1 MLDPIG
7 EPAVRMTMQNDT
19 HQAME
24 QKETAQKKI
33 EKTVEERPI
42 ESSESSAKPKE
53 NTEKKT
59 GEYNLDDKGVFFEK
73 YDKDGNV
80 IFRAPPEKKPIDQH
94 A

>member
-19 HQAME
+19 HQAVE
-24 QKETAQKKI
+24 QKEIAQKKI
-33 EKTVEERPI
+33 DKAVEERPI
-42 ESSESSAKPKE
+42 ESSEGSEKPNK

-59 GEYNLDDKGVFFEK
+59 GGYNLDDKGVFFEK

-80 IFRAPPEKKPIDQH
+80 IFRSPPEKKPIDQH